1 MPSVYTTSSAV
12 EARVGS
18 VRLAYLLDRDGDGL
32 ADDGV
37 LDAAIARAGAI
48 IDRKL
53 RQRYGRAVPF
63 AQITA
68 TPPTPDAISKIAEDL
83 VLFDLYAY
91 FEPNGRDREY
101 HEALAMEALE
111 ALAKGD
117 DDIPVQR
124 AAANEGRV
132 IALVSAD
139 APTFA
144 AGRSRGI

>member
-1 MPSVYTTSSAV
+1 MPSVYTNHAAV
-12 EARVGS
+12 ELRVGAG
-18 VRLAYLLDRDGDGL
+18 RLTTLLDRDGDGL
-32 ADDGV
+32 ADSGV

-48 IDRKL
+48 ADRRL

-63 AQITA
+63 AQVTDSPS
-68 TPPTPDAISKIAEDL
+68 TPEAVSKIAEDL
-83 VLFDLYAY
+83 VLFDLYSY
-91 FEPNGRDREY
+91 IEPGGRDAQY

-139 APTFA
+139 PVTFSG
-144 AGRSRGI
+144 GRSRGI